1 MNTKSFAITVVVLY
15 VLQQVLGYLMHQ
27 VWLTPV
33 YDELAAVFRPRAE
46 MDQMLWIFFAT
57 SAVWVLVFTYIFVR
71 GREGKGIMEGV
82 RYGALMGLFY
92 NLTIAYDSYVIY
104 PITSS
109 LALKWFLGGIA
120 ISIILGVVASLVYK
134 PSN

>member
-33 YDELAAVFRPRAE
+33 YEELAAVFRPRAE

>member
-1 MNTKSFAITVVVLY
+1 MVLY
-15 VLQQVLGYLMHQ
+15 VLAQVLGYLMHQ

-33 YDELAAVFRPRAE
+33 YDELAAVFRPKAE
-46 MDQMLWIFFAT
+46 MDQMMWIFFAT

-104 PITSS
+104 PLPSS